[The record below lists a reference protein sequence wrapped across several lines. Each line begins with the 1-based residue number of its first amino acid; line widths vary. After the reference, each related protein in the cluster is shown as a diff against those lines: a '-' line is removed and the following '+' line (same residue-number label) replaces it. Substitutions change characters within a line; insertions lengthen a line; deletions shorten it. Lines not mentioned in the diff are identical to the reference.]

1 MRGGTKKHLR
11 TGGASFASKLRFTRR
26 YLDPS
31 DRLEEILCGLIM
43 VLDFTL
49 IGGFSAGEGR
59 AGVRHLLIAALGC
72 NIAWGIIDGALYV
85 MGCLTARRQR
95 LKFLTSLRD
104 APDESA
110 AFAALSK
117 KLDPLLEP
125 ETSAEDRAR
134 ICRSLVPAFAKIQLP
149 EAGVIKDDFYGM
161 AAIFWIDFASVIPAL
176 IPFFIFRDEPRFA
189 LRVSNGL
196 LIASLFVVG
205 YMWGKYAG
213 SKPYV
218 IGCCTMLLGL
228 ALVGVAIALGG

>member
-1 MRGGTKKHLR
+1 MKKHLKI
-11 TGGASFASKLRFTRR
+11 GVASSELRLGFAKRH
-26 YLDPS
+26 LDPA

-49 IGGFSAGEGR
+49 IGGFSAGQGR
-59 AGVRHLLIAALGC
+59 AGVRHLLIAVLGC

-104 APDESA
+104 APDENA
-110 AFAALSK
+110 AFAVLSK
-117 KLDPLLEP
+117 KLDPVLEP
-125 ETSAEDRAR
+125 ETHVEDRAH
-134 ICRSLVPAFAKIQLP
+134 ICRSLLPAFDKIQLP
-149 EAGVIKDDFYGM
+149 EAGVIKDDLYGM
-161 AAIFWIDFASVIPAL
+161 AAIFWIDFASVIPAV
-176 IPFFIFRDEPRFA
+176 IPFFVFRDEPRFA
-189 LRVSNGL
+189 LRVSNAL

>member
-1 MRGGTKKHLR
+1 MRGGTKKHRR
-11 TGGASFASKLRFTRR
+11 TEVTSFASKLRFTKR
-26 YLDPS
+26 YLDPA
-31 DRLEEILCGLIM
+31 DRLQEILCGLIM

-85 MGCLTARRQR
+85 MGCLTARRER

-104 APDESA
+104 APHESA

-125 ETSAEDRAR
+125 GTSADDRSR
-134 ICRSLVPAFAKIQLP
+134 ICQSLLPAFANIQLP
-149 EAGVIKDDFYGM
+149 EAGIIKDDLYGM
-161 AAIFWIDFASVIPAL
+161 AAIFWIDFASVIPAV
-176 IPFFIFRDEPRFA
+176 IPFFIFLDQPRFA
-189 LRVSNGL
+189 LRVSNAL
-196 LIASLFVVG
+196 LVASLFVVG
-205 YMWGKYAG
+205 YLWGKQAG
-213 SKPYV
+213 SNPYLV
-218 IGCCTMLLGL
+218 GCCTMLVGF

>member
-1 MRGGTKKHLR
+1 MRGGTKKHLK
-11 TGGASFASKLRFTRR
+11 TGGASSASKLRFTKR
-26 YLDPS
+26 YLDPA
-31 DRLEEILCGLIM
+31 DRLQEILCGLIM

-95 LKFLTSLRD
+95 LNFLISLRD

-110 AFAALSK
+110 AFAAISE

-125 ETSAEDRAR
+125 ETSAEDRTH
-134 ICRSLVPAFAKIQLP
+134 ICHSLLPAFAKIQLP
-149 EAGVIKDDFYGM
+149 KAGVIKDDLYGM
-161 AAIFWIDFASVIPAL
+161 AAIFWIDLASVIPAV
-176 IPFFIFRDEPRFA
+176 IPFFIFPAEPRFA
-189 LRVSNGL
+189 LRVSNAL

-205 YMWGKYAG
+205 HTWGKYAG
-213 SKPYV
+213 SKPLV
-218 IGCCTMLLGL
+218 VGCCTMLFGL